1 MPAVTLSD
9 LVTSTVPG
17 SPAVIPELT
26 AGQARRIA
34 IAAQQLAG
42 PVRPLTGPVGRGI
55 NRGHLN
61 RLLDSIGLL
70 QIDSVNVLA
79 RAHLLPIF
87 SRLGPYPY
95 SLLEGA
101 AWPRRSGDRLLL
113 EAWAHVASLV
123 PVGIEPLLRWRQAK
137 FAAEPWP
144 RVDAVR
150 RDHPGFLDTVLSVI
164 DERGPSSAG
173 EIEKALEAPGR
184 GISGWWEWSITKTAC
199 EYLFAIG
206 AIGVA
211 YRRGFERCYDL
222 MDRVLPEWVTALPTP
237 DVADAKRASL
247 ALAARAH
254 GIGTAADLADYYRIK
269 LTSARVALAELAEE
283 GEVVPVRV
291 RGWKEVAYLHR
302 DARIPRKVSGAAL
315 LCPFDPLIWERDRT
329 ERLFDFHYR
338 IEIYTPQE
346 KRQFGYYVFPLLVG
360 EQLMGRFD
368 LKADRLGS
376 RLLVQASW
384 VEWDADA
391 AIAADAAAVE
401 LTRMA
406 TWLGLAEVV
415 VMQRGDL
422 WATLASRAGMTVG
435 SLPE

>member
-1 MPAVTLSD
+1 MPDVTQTDVLTGR
-9 LVTSTVPG
+9 LPG
-17 SPAVIPELT
+17 RVAAIPELT
-26 AGQARRIA
+26 GGQARRIA

-42 PVRPLTGPVGRGI
+42 PVRPVAPPTGRGI

-61 RLLDSIGLL
+61 RLLESIGLL

-101 AWPRRSGDRLLL
+101 AWPRRSSDRLLL

-123 PVGIEPLLRWRQAK
+123 PVGIEPLLRWRKAGL
-137 FAAEPWP
+137 AAEPWP
-144 RVDAVR
+144 RVEAVR
-150 RDHPGFLDTVLSVI
+150 REHPGFLDTVLAVI

-237 DVADAKRASL
+237 EVADAKRASL

-254 GIGTAADLADYYRIK
+254 GIGTAADLADYSRIK
-269 LTSARVALAELAEE
+269 LAPARVALAELAEE

-302 DARIPRKVSGAAL
+302 DARIPRKVNGAAL

-329 ERLFDFHYR
+329 ERLFDFYYR
-338 IEIYTPQE
+338 IEIYTPLE

-360 EQLMGRFD
+360 DQLVGRFD
-368 LKADRLGS
+368 LKADRLAS

-384 VEWDADA
+384 VEPGADA
-391 AIAADAAAVE
+391 ALAADAAAIE

-406 TWLGLAEVV
+406 VWLGLGKVEV
-415 VMQRGDL
+415 MPRGDL
-422 WATLASRAGMTVG
+422 WVTLASRPGMTVG
-435 SLPE
+435 SLPQ